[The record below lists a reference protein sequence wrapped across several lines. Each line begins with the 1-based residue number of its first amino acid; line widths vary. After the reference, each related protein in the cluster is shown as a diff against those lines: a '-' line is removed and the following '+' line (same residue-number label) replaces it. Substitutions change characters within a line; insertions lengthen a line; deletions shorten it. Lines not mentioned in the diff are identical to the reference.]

1 MGIMK
6 CKGRDC
12 IERKIYTH
20 TYAHTHTHTHIHT
33 HTYIHI
39 HIRTYTH
46 TVGLPYLLVL
56 HSQIEPTVDQKY
68 DKKI

>member
-20 TYAHTHTHTHIHT
+20 TDAHTHTHTYIHT
-33 HTYIHI
+33 

-56 HSQIEPTVDQKY
+56 HSQIELTVDQKY
-68 DKKI
+68 EKKI

>member
-33 HTYIHI
+33 HTYIH
-39 HIRTYTH
+39 TH
-46 TVGLPYLLVL
+46 SWPSIFAGSAFT
-56 HSQIEPTVDQKY
+56 D
-68 DKKI
+68 